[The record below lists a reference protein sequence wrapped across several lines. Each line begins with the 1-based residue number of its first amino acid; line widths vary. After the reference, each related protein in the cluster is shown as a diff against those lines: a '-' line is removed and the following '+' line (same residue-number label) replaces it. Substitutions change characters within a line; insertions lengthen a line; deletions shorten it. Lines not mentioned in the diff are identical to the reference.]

1 MASETNI
8 EWADATFSPWIGC
21 TKISP
26 GCDNCY
32 AAVSTPARRFG
43 VEWGAGKPRRQTSE
57 AYWRQPL
64 RWNAMH
70 ARPHGERRFR
80 VFCASLADVF
90 DNEVPTR
97 WRADLFRLIQ
107 QTQNLDWL
115 LLTKRIGNVSQMV
128 LDAGFASRWPLP
140 NVWLGASICTQAE
153 ADRDILKLL
162 CTPAR
167 MRFISVEP
175 MLSPITINAPIFDQD
190 GDRVLHW
197 VICGGESGKD
207 ARPVHPDWVRDLR
220 DQCVQSGTPFF
231 FKQWG
236 EWRPPQAG
244 EYFETSRGRA
254 QPVPAFLVAR
264 DGAVHT
270 YRETAGDGAEVM
282 IRVGKKKAGRT
293 LDGRTWEE
301 SAC

>member
-1 MASETNI
+1 MAAETKI
-8 EWADATFSPWIGC
+8 EWADATFNPWIGC
-21 TKISP
+21 TRVSP
-26 GCDNCY
+26 GCDHCY

-43 VEWGAGKPRRQTSE
+43 VEWGAGKARRETSE

-90 DNEVPTR
+90 DNEVPAR
-97 WRADLFRLIQ
+97 WRTDLFQLIQ
-107 QTQNLDWL
+107 QTPNLDWL

-128 LDAGFASRWPLP
+128 IDAGFASLWPLP

-167 MRFISVEP
+167 VRFISVEP

-207 ARPVHPDWVRDLR
+207 ARPVHPDWVRSLR

-236 EWRPPQAG
+236 EFDLSYDRDRDDPDMQRCG
-244 EYFETSRGRA
+244 ETSRKPGQWINLAGGQGFHGDR
-254 QPVPAFLVAR
+254 VHYAR
-264 DGAVHT
+264 G
-270 YRETAGDGAEVM
+270 
-282 IRVGKKKAGRT
+282 VGKKQAGRV

-301 SAC
+301 SPC